1 MLPAVTQRLSAGP
14 ERPALRLRHEDSGK
28 HDLYDSPGTAGVAR
42 VDLVRRRLAMGAR
55 AVCAEM
61 SNPTNE
67 IAESGV

>member
-1 MLPAVTQRLSAGP
+1 MLRAVTQPFFTGP
-14 ERPALRLRHEDSGK
+14 ERPGLRLRHEHGGK

-42 VDLVRRRLAMGAR
+42 ADLVRRRLAMSAR

-61 SNPTNE
+61 SSTTNE